1 VGSAVNKYPG
11 FNRKLLSKCK
21 QYLTMFWTILGLT
34 AGFIC
39 IASFIPQMLKG
50 YRTKKLDDL
59 SYLLMSFMGSGM
71 LLWILYGIHID
82 SIPVILTNVM
92 GVCCN
97 VLLLI
102 MKVSYSNQK
111 RTLTNEERT

>member
-1 VGSAVNKYPG
+1 
-11 FNRKLLSKCK
+11 
-21 QYLTMFWTILGLT
+21 MFWTILGLT

-39 IASFIPQMLKG
+39 IAGFIPQMLKG

-71 LLWILYGIHID
+71 LLWILYGIHLG

-97 VLLLI
+97 VLLLV
-102 MKVSYSNQK
+102 MKVSYSNQR

>member
-1 VGSAVNKYPG
+1 
-11 FNRKLLSKCK
+11 
-21 QYLTMFWTILGLT
+21 MFWTILGVT

-71 LLWILYGIHID
+71 LLWILYGVHIG

-102 MKVSYSNQK
+102 MKVSYSNQR
-111 RTLTNEERT
+111 RTITNEERT